1 VTVPVARGSARRT
14 VRVAVALVAGQAALC
29 AGIGYLTL
37 GGAHQHSHASPGAAD
52 PLAAG
57 PLVVPPVQIMPP
69 SAGSAAPR
77 PPSASTTRTTATT
90 PATRPPPAAGSDRQR
105 AAAEPPSS
113 PLADPATA
121 PMPPPVPTK
130 TIAPT
135 GPQFLTPE
143 PSDSGV
149 QQDVKL
155 GDVCSPVGADGLT
168 TDDQKV
174 RCVRDAD
181 GQLRWQLV

>member
-29 AGIGYLTL
+29 AVIGYLTL
-37 GGAHQHSHASPGAAD
+37 GGPHQHSPAAPAAGD

-77 PPSASTTRTTATT
+77 PPSAPTTRTTATT
-90 PATRPPPAAGSDRQR
+90 SATRRPPAAGPDRQR
-105 AAAEPPSS
+105 AAAEPPPS

-121 PMPPPVPTK
+121 PMPPAAPTR

-143 PSDSGV
+143 PTDSGV
-149 QQDVKL
+149 QQNVKV
-155 GDVCSPVGADGLT
+155 GDVCSPIGADGLT
-168 TDDQKV
+168 TDDETV
-174 RCVRDAD
+174 RCVRGSD